1 MREIRRCKVAPGCHV
16 LPQATLYTYLLM
28 VGHPRRKAKVV
39 YLIMPLKE
47 KERKSLTGIVEMTA
61 FAAHRVNAISF
72 SLASLT
78 LSVPSYTTLW

>member
-28 VGHPRRKAKVV
+28 VGHPRRKAKEV
-39 YLIMPLKE
+39 YLIMLLKE

-61 FAAHRVNAISF
+61 LLPIVLMQ
-72 SLASLT
+72 SLSPL
-78 LSVPSYTTLW
+78 PH